1 MIRPIRRPL
10 DRDPRF
16 FFVVNFS
23 VRIGGYGVDRGKY
36 LFLRLI
42 ILRKDIPMA
51 GFNNGMWKYLTVT
64 TLVFLVGN
72 SLFAQERTE
81 ERTATNNVE
90 SEIGKV
96 SRAFEDAFDAA
107 DALAIAE
114 LFTPDGEFIDVERLV
129 YQGRDAVKAEFAAT
143 FEAVPGSA
151 ISANIDSIRLVAPN
165 IAIEDGMVTMSTEA
179 GPVSVSRYCAVYTK
193 VDGAWKIASLRDLE
207 SETFS
212 PGNRLTAL
220 QFLIGDWISESAD
233 GIVEHS
239 YYWSDDGNFILND
252 FSVTVDG
259 QLELSGNQ
267 RIGWDPQT
275 KQIRGW
281 LFDFEGGHVQ
291 GNWSELQDRWVVK
304 ASGYTADG
312 TSGSSTN
319 YFIPGENGQ
328 VVWRSTD
335 RVVDG
340 EPQDDIEVKLTRKPP
355 APAEKSPREADSK

>member
-1 MIRPIRRPL
+1 MLSSGGRSIEDIFSQLDNSCARIFRWSGFKNPL
-10 DRDPRF
+10 WR
-16 FFVVNFS
+16 
-23 VRIGGYGVDRGKY
+23 Y
-36 LFLRLI
+36 LI
-42 ILRKDIPMA
+42 
-51 GFNNGMWKYLTVT
+51 VT
-64 TLVFLVGN
+64 ALVCFVGN
-72 SLFAQERTE
+72 SLVAGEPKQEN
-81 ERTATNNVE
+81 TATNNVE
-90 SEIGKV
+90 TEIRKV

-107 DALAIAE
+107 DASAVAE

-165 IAIEDGMVTMSTEA
+165 VAIEDGMVTMATEA
-179 GPVSVSRYCAVYTK
+179 GPVSVSRYSAVYTK

-207 SETFS
+207 SEAFS

-233 GIVEHS
+233 GVVEHS

-252 FSVTVDG
+252 FSVTIDG
-259 QLELSGNQ
+259 QSELSGNQ

-281 LFDFEGGHVQ
+281 LFDSEGSHVQ
-291 GNWSELQDRWVVK
+291 GNWSELEDRWVMK
-304 ASGYTADG
+304 TSGFNADG

-328 VVWRSTD
+328 LVWLSTD
-335 RVVDG
+335 RVVAG

-355 APAEKSPREADSK
+355 APATKPAKNADSK

>member
-1 MIRPIRRPL
+1 MIGFKNPL
-10 DRDPRF
+10 WRLTF
-16 FFVVNFS
+16 TALVCS
-23 VRIGGYGVDRGKY
+23 VGISLG
-36 LFLRLI
+36 
-42 ILRKDIPMA
+42 A
-51 GFNNGMWKYLTVT
+51 GEPQ
-64 TLVFLVGN
+64 
-72 SLFAQERTE
+72 QENA
-81 ERTATNNVE
+81 ATNNVE
-90 SEIGKV
+90 TEIRKV

-107 DALAIAE
+107 DASAIAE

-165 IAIEDGMVTMSTEA
+165 VAIEDGMVTMATEA

-207 SETFS
+207 SEAFS
-212 PGNRLTAL
+212 SGNRLTAL

-233 GIVEHS
+233 GVVEHS

-259 QLELSGNQ
+259 QSELNGNQ

-281 LFDFEGGHVQ
+281 LFDSEGGHVL
-291 GNWSELQDRWVVK
+291 GDWSELKDRWVVK
-304 ASGYTADG
+304 TSGYTADG

-328 VVWRSTD
+328 LVWLSTD

-355 APAEKSPREADSK
+355 APADKPAENADSK